1 MTASRYGDPQALRQA
16 LSDRLR
22 RLAAGRPGVQLSDLH
37 RQFAYDRLLCR
48 VFSDDPDRWV
58 LKGAVAMLARL
69 EGVSRHSLDV
79 DLLYSRAD
87 DLREAEDA
95 LRSAAARDM
104 GDQFRFTIG
113 PGRLIAQAG
122 RTLRVPVVAFVGASE
137 FASFRVDLVAGLTMT
152 GVPEQVP
159 PIVPIDLPG
168 LLRTPYRA
176 YPVVDHIA
184 DKVCALLEVHQ
195 RSGGSA
201 IASTRYRDLLDLVV
215 FAQTAS
221 VDAQSLATALHSEAL
236 RRGLALPDRL
246 TKPRGSGWPAGY
258 ARVARET
265 PQLAERDLD
274 AALVTA
280 GRLIDPVL
288 MGDIAGRWDPGALAW
303 R

>member
-1 MTASRYGDPQALRQA
+1 MTAGRYGDPQALRQA

-22 RLAAGRPGVQLSDLH
+22 RLAAERPGVQLSDLH

-48 VFSDDPDRWV
+48 VFSGDPDRWV
-58 LKGAVAMLARL
+58 LKGAIAMLARL

-79 DLLYSRAD
+79 DLLYSSTD

-95 LRSAAARDM
+95 LRSAAARDL

-113 PGRLIAQAG
+113 PGRLIAQVG

-152 GVPEQVP
+152 GVPERVP

-168 LLRTPYRA
+168 LLRTLYRA

-195 RSGGSA
+195 RSGHSP
-201 IASTRYRDLLDLVV
+201 IPSTRYRDLFDLVV
-215 FAQTAS
+215 FAHTATI
-221 VDAQSLATALHSEAL
+221 DAQSLAAALHSEAV
-236 RRGLALPDRL
+236 RRSLACQ
-246 TKPRGSGWPAGY
+246 T
-258 ARVARET
+258 V
-265 PQLAERDLD
+265 
-274 AALVTA
+274 
-280 GRLIDPVL
+280 
-288 MGDIAGRWDPGALAW
+288 
-303 R
+303 